1 MTSPHGQLPT
11 PFSENA
17 PLGELAGAASA
28 GQHLPAGLL
37 SSDPVAV
44 REMSE
49 VQLPSKQDLQNA
61 EQLQRQGLRHF
72 PSRSDMAD
80 WRTRQQQGATLA
92 WTPRPNQGGV
102 GAAVRSDVMNH
113 SNAGEPTAHSM
124 HPTPSSASNGE
135 VGAAGRTGGSGLTG
149 GPRHISI
156 AHSGQPLTSPITDIA
171 TENKVTGDSLTSP
184 LTEKVIGDS
193 LTSTLTQK
201 VTGDSLTSPIT
212 DIATE
217 HKVIGDALARLSVTF
232 ESEMDSEA
240 TSLTPSLTQATTEA
254 ATEAAT
260 DTAMLESLLNRESRP
275 LTSSL
280 TSPTTEQPVSTV
292 SSVSYADLAC
302 RRAIGLAAYQP
313 PPLPVVEPPSQADVL
328 SRIPVRNLSLSQDSV
343 NQLSRRER
351 RHQRWEQHQ
360 QRLAEQR
367 RVLLSDPAS
376 VRTPAVASIPVTN
389 HQHQALVQNQMMLEV
404 SEYMQNLHQQVL
416 QRYPH
421 LLPGLPAVG
430 APPLTPYQHTLGWA
444 GGLPGAPAPAA
455 GSGPMPAPA
464 SGLAPV
470 PDQPAPAPVRPAP
483 ASFQPDPPAPADPPA
498 TGSSPYD
505 SADPDHPSPADSPPP
520 SDNACSRQGSAT
532 HPECG
537 HTSADSDVMEIL
549 LALRK
554 EVRVLSDKVN
564 GKGFTPRAEK
574 PQHQRPGM
582 KHRLAASPLL
592 EGGNWSQR
600 DSKFVAFH
608 RGT

>member
-1 MTSPHGQLPT
+1 MTSPHGRLPT

-17 PLGELAGAASA
+17 PLGEPAGAASA
-28 GQHLPAGLL
+28 GQHLPAGLP
-37 SSDPVAV
+37 SRDPIAV
-44 REMSE
+44 REMAEVKLPTSE
-49 VQLPSKQDLQNA
+49 QDMQNEA
-61 EQLQRQGLRHF
+61 NEQKQGLRQF
-72 PSRSDMAD
+72 PSRSDVAN

-102 GAAVRSDVMNH
+102 GAAGRSEDTHQSM
-113 SNAGEPTAHSM
+113 AGELMAHSM
-124 HPTPSSASNGE
+124 HPTPSSTSNGE

-156 AHSGQPLTSPITDIA
+156 ACSGH
-171 TENKVTGDSLTSP
+171 SLTSP

-260 DTAMLESLLNRESRP
+260 DTDMLESLLNRESRP
-275 LTSSL
+275 LTTSL
-280 TSPTTEQPVSTV
+280 TSTTTEQPVSTV

-313 PPLPVVEPPSQADVL
+313 PPLPVIEPPSQADVL

-367 RVLLSDPAS
+367 RVLFSDPAS
-376 VRTPAVASIPVTN
+376 ARTPADASIPALN
-389 HQHQALVQNQMMLEV
+389 HQHQTLMQNQMMLEV

-421 LLPGLPAVG
+421 LISGLPAVG
-430 APPLTPYQHTLGWA
+430 APPMTPYQHTLGWA
-444 GGLPGAPAPAA
+444 SGLPGAPAPAA
-455 GSGPMPAPA
+455 GSGPWLVPAPA
-464 SGLAPV
+464 HRYQHRLNRSSTG
-470 PDQPAPAPVRPAP
+470 
-483 ASFQPDPPAPADPPA
+483 S
-498 TGSSPYD
+498 TGSSTGSTGAGTI
-505 SADPDHPSPADSPPP
+505 SARS
-520 SDNACSRQGSAT
+520 T
-532 HPECG
+532 
-537 HTSADSDVMEIL
+537 
-549 LALRK
+549 
-554 EVRVLSDKVN
+554 
-564 GKGFTPRAEK
+564 
-574 PQHQRPGM
+574 
-582 KHRLAASPLL
+582 
-592 EGGNWSQR
+592 
-600 DSKFVAFH
+600 
-608 RGT
+608 GTG